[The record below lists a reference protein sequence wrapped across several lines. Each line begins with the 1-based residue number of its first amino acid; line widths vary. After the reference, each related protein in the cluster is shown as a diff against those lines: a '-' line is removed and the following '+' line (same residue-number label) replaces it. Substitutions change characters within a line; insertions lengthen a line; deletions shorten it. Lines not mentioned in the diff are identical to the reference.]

1 MKKTYAYEFKLTFC
15 DLLEYM
21 ARMGSFNP
29 LQVELFLLTIL
40 YVAKLSIV
48 ERILLITFPI
58 SFLKEEIVIL
68 NNQMF

>member
-1 MKKTYAYEFKLTFC
+1 
-15 DLLEYM
+15 M